1 MGAAPNDPRGTCR
14 CGLLDDELL
23 SFSEERRLPYIVV
36 ARMTKWV
43 QSAAQRVEQWPE
55 GMKITPSANPLTPL
69 HVEDRATL
77 HRGTGTRAR
86 IAPQC
91 GSQTD

>member
-55 GMKITPSANPLTPL
+55 VDENYAVGESAY
-69 HVEDRATL
+69 ASA
-77 HRGTGTRAR
+77 RGR
-86 IAPQC
+86 
-91 GSQTD
+91 